1 TSVPPAPAM
10 SPQGQAST
18 SVPPAPAMS
27 PRGQAST
34 SAPPAPAMSL
44 QGQASPSV
52 LPSPQRPSGTLRT
65 VEFKPGENKEA
76 FSVLKTKAETL
87 YHSKAR
93 SPVESVDTTNAF
105 DNRYS
110 VIKTEA
116 SAPSNVSHLTEGKL
130 YNLKIGAKSSEIPA
144 YDLYISKD
152 GKNII
157 TSSSYK
163 KDDVTQDPR
172 YGNPLSYSEI
182 MFNALKK
189 SGVDP
194 KELIRSTQASIE
206 NSVTQSVISAIG
218 TRIQRGRVIVVSP
231 TNNPDAFFTLLGT
244 DNCKATLFMLTQH
257 AEEFG
262 HKTIT
267 SIEFKGTGYLV
278 MNIG

>member
-1 TSVPPAPAM
+1 MPWIKLSRQLHTPP
-10 SPQGQAST
+10 
-18 SVPPAPAMS
+18 
-27 PRGQAST
+27 
-34 SAPPAPAMSL
+34 
-44 QGQASPSV
+44 
-52 LPSPQRPSGTLRT
+52 
-65 VEFKPGENKEA
+65 
-76 FSVLKTKAETL
+76 
-87 YHSKAR
+87 
-93 SPVESVDTTNAF
+93 